1 MRASGAGGTGQG
13 QAIRPIDIV
22 IFCVTGA
29 LLLVVFMVY
38 SNTSTAR
45 RGVVRLRRDL
55 KGLTKQVD
63 KLRDDVAQ
71 MDGERSLGR
80 AADEK
85 VSRLKKRLASLES
98 RPVPAA
104 EVSEKALAAAV
115 DAALERRREAFTA
128 DMNRRGEQIAAEI
141 AKRVDLAGVGGNLRK
156 TADNFR
162 AGQLAS
168 GSARARLKAGLE
180 EGKERK
186 RTPGAKKTD
195 EAVAR
200 GLDAAAEGIDLFR
213 KMQAGEITR
222 EEFREKTRGLRD
234 RMRKQF
240 ENLTPEERE
249 ALRGRWGGWGRR
261 RNRDGGGVGGGGGGE
276 PKKF

>member
-1 MRASGAGGTGQG
+1 MRPSGAGGAGQG
-13 QAIRPIDIV
+13 QATRTIDIV
-22 IFCVTGA
+22 LFCAVGA

-38 SNTSTAR
+38 SNASTAR
-45 RGVVRLRRDL
+45 RGVALLRRDL

-63 KLRDDVAQ
+63 KLSDNVTQ
-71 MDGERSLGR
+71 MDDRLSKAR
-80 AADEK
+80 VADEA
-85 VSRLKKRLASLES
+85 VSRLKERLARFES

-104 EVSEKALAAAV
+104 EVSERDLATAV
-115 DAALERRREAFTA
+115 DAALERRREAFTV

-141 AKRVDLAGVGGNLRK
+141 AKRVDLEGVGGNLRK
-156 TADNFR
+156 TAEGFR
-162 AGQLAS
+162 
-168 GSARARLKAGLE
+168 AGLE

-186 RTPGAKKTD
+186 RTPDAKKAD
-195 EAVAR
+195 EAVAK

-240 ENLTPEERE
+240 EGLSPEERE
-249 ALRGRWGGWGRR
+249 ALRGRWGGRGRR
-261 RNRDGGGVGGGGGGE
+261 RNRDGGGGGAGKGGGDGE
-276 PKKF
+276 PEKF